1 MGTRGKET
9 SVEGW
14 VDTNKKLNESNDGSD
29 NLYESIEEEIVCSQ
43 NESPLV
49 DAKRKAKAAGMIP
62 PLPPKQQS
70 QQKESKLKVE
80 TMTNFNN

>member
-29 NLYESIEEEIVCSQ
+29 NLYESIEEEIAC
-43 NESPLV
+43 
-49 DAKRKAKAAGMIP
+49 D
-62 PLPPKQQS
+62 
-70 QQKESKLKVE
+70 
-80 TMTNFNN
+80 